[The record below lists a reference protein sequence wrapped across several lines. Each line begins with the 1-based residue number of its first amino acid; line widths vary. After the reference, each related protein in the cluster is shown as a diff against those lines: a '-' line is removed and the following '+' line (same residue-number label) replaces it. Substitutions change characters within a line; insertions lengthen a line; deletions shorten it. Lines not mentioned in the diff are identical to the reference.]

1 MVEGVLILGIYLN
14 PGNAGF
20 KRTLRS
26 QIYVDKTG
34 LLEYTNS
41 VLESEDGYICV
52 SRPRRF
58 GKSITAEMLVSYY
71 GKDCDSKEMFQN
83 LNIAKA
89 PDFEE
94 HLNRYDVIHVDMNDF
109 RHRRNVKTGE
119 MMTAE
124 ESVIEFQTEVIR
136 ELKEKF
142 PDSVTE
148 QDVNLP
154 VVLARIN
161 NDTGAMFV
169 IIIDE
174 WDTIFRED
182 KLDVKAQESY
192 INLLRGLFK
201 DATSKRFLKLA
212 YITGILP
219 VKKYG
224 TQSALNN
231 FKEFT
236 MINPGKLAEYVG
248 FTEEEVQNLCEEYNM
263 DFAETKRWYDGY
275 SFRKVK
281 HIYSPNSVVNAM
293 LSEEFDTY
301 WTRTE
306 TYESLKNYICMN
318 FDGLKDAVVQML
330 AGGRCKIKS
339 GRFQNDMT
347 TFKSKDDVLTLLI
360 HLGYLAYDIDAKEVY
375 IPNEEVRDE
384 FNNAIADTGWTY
396 VINAIEASDRLLKAT
411 WQMDCEAV
419 ANAIDKVHM
428 ENTSILQYN
437 DENALSCV
445 ISLAYYNAINEY
457 TLIREMPTGKGYA
470 DVVFLPR
477 LHSNKPAMVVELKYN
492 QSVDM
497 AIHQIRDKQYIKA
510 LEEYKGRLLLVAIN
524 YDKNTKEH
532 QCRIEEIVL
541 E

>member
-1 MVEGVLILGIYLN
+1 MGIYLN

-71 GKDCDSKEMFQN
+71 GKECDSKEMFQN

-89 PDFEE
+89 LDFEE

-124 ESVIEFQTEVIR
+124 ESIIEFQTEVIR

-142 PDSVTE
+142 SDSVTE

-182 KLDVKAQESY
+182 KLDTKAQEVY

-275 SFRKVK
+275 AFRKVR

-318 FDGLKDAVVQML
+318 FDGLKDAVVQMI
-330 AGGRCKIKS
+330 AGGRCRIKS

-347 TFKSKDDVLTLLI
+347 SFKSKDDVLTLLI
-360 HLGYLAYDIDAKEVY
+360 HLGYLAYDIDTKEVY

-384 FNNAIADTGWTY
+384 FNNAIVDTGWSY
-396 VINAIEASDRLLKAT
+396 VINAIEASDRLLQAT
-411 WQMDCEAV
+411 WQKDCKAV
-419 ANAIDKVHM
+419 ATAIDKVHM

-477 LHSNKPAMVVELKYN
+477 QYSDKPAMIVELKYN
-492 QSVDM
+492 QSVDI
-497 AIHQIRDKQYIKA
+497 AICQIKDKRYINA
-510 LEEYKGRLLLVAIN
+510 LEEYKGRLLLVAVSYN
-524 YDKNTKEH
+524 KSTKEH
-532 QCRIEEIVL
+532 QCRIEETVL